1 MRTLSR
7 YCFVTLFVIVVF
19 VGNCV
24 SSPEGEKDSTRI
36 FYLGEI
42 VIVGIQDGFTA
53 PFRQSYV
60 QRAEIDDHHLLDASR
75 ALNTLPGLSLANVG
89 SRNESMVY
97 IRGFDLRQVPVF
109 LDGIPEYVPYDGY
122 VDLARFTTFDLSEI
136 TVTKGFSSVLYGAN
150 ALGGAI
156 NLITRRPETS
166 LDYNAAGGIANGNG
180 YNYSLTLG
188 TNQGLYY
195 VEGSAS
201 RLRQNSF
208 PLSKVFTATPT
219 ENGGERDN
227 SYRKDSK
234 YSVKTGFTP
243 NGTDEYSFSFVNQ
256 QGEKGNPVYAGLNKS
271 TSIRYWRWPDW
282 DKMSEYLI
290 TQTVVGDKSSDNNF
304 LIKTRFFHDKF
315 TNTVFS
321 YDDANYSTQ
330 IKKSSFQ
337 NYYDDDTWGS
347 VIEASTRFIEKHKLT
362 TAFHWKHDIH
372 REHNLGEAV
381 RIVRDATIS
390 FGVEDVYRLH
400 DRVSIIGGVSYDIRK
415 SLQAQDYDSKTKIV
429 SDFLMSNSEAW
440 NLQIGSIFTLYAGRE
455 ISISVAKKTR
465 FATMKDR
472 YSYKLGTA
480 IPNPGLKPE
489 MAINYDL
496 SYHEIIG
503 KSATYK
509 VNLFYNDV
517 RDVIQQ
523 VSNVQGNL
531 YQMQNLGKARYYGVE
546 TEVTVRPIS
555 AIDLGANYTLLKRE
569 NISNPSVRFLDTPVH
584 KAAIYIGIIPIAPVD
599 IRGSM
604 EYDSKRFSTSDGIY
618 VASAFTV
625 FNINASISVHRNVV
639 FYAGIENV
647 LDRNYSIVDGYPEAG
662 RTGYITLR
670 FHN

>member
-1 MRTLSR
+1 MKTLSR

-24 SSPEGEKDSTRI
+24 SSPEGKKDSTRI

-60 QRAEIDDHHLLDASR
+60 QRADIDDYNLLDASR
-75 ALNTLPGLSLANVG
+75 ALSTLPGLSLAKVG

-97 IRGFDLRQVPVF
+97 VRGFDLRQVPVF

-166 LDYNAAGGIANGNG
+166 LDYNTAGGIATGNG

-201 RLRQNSF
+201 KLRQNSF
-208 PLSKVFTATPT
+208 PLSKAFTAIPT

-227 SYRKDSK
+227 SYRNDSK
-234 YSVKTGFTP
+234 YSVKAGLTP
-243 NGTDEYSFSFVNQ
+243 NETDEYSFSFVNQ

-271 TSIRYWRWPDW
+271 TSIRYWRWPEW

-337 NYYDDDTWGS
+337 SYYDDDTWGS
-347 VIEASTRFIEKHKLT
+347 VIEASTRFIEMHKLT
-362 TAFHWKHDIH
+362 AAFHWKHDIH

-400 DRVSIIGGVSYDIRK
+400 DQVSIIGGVSYDIRK

-429 SDFLMSNSEAW
+429 SDFLMGNSEAW
-440 NLQIGSIFTLYAGRE
+440 NLQIGSIFTLSAGRE

-496 SYHEIIG
+496 SYHEIIE
-503 KSATYK
+503 KYTAYK

-531 YQMQNLGKARYYGVE
+531 YQMQNLGKARYYGIE

-555 AIDLGANYTLLKRE
+555 AIDLGANYTLLRRE
-569 NISNPSVRFLDTPVH
+569 NITNPSVRFLDTPDH

-618 VASAFTV
+618 VASTFTV

-647 LDRNYSIVDGYPEAG
+647 LGRNYSIVDGYPEAG
-662 RTGYITLR
+662 RAGYLTLR

>member
-1 MRTLSR
+1 M
-7 YCFVTLFVIVVF
+7 
-19 VGNCV
+19 
-24 SSPEGEKDSTRI
+24 
-36 FYLGEI
+36 
-42 VIVGIQDGFTA
+42 GIQDGLSV

-60 QRAEIDDHHLLDASR
+60 QRADIDDYNLLDASR
-75 ALNTLPGLSLANVG
+75 ALSTLPGLSLAKVG

-97 IRGFDLRQVPVF
+97 VRGYDLRQVPVF

-156 NLITRRPETS
+156 NLVTRKPETP
-166 LDYNAAGGIANGNG
+166 LDYNAIGGIASGNG
-180 YNYSLTLG
+180 YNYALSLG

-201 RLRQNSF
+201 KLRQNSF
-208 PLSKVFTATPT
+208 PLSKAFTAAPT
-219 ENGGERDN
+219 ENGGERNN
-227 SYRKDSK
+227 SSRKDSK
-234 YSVKTGFTP
+234 YSIKAGLTP
-243 NGTDEYSFSFVNQ
+243 NETDEYSFSFVNQ
-256 QGEKGNPVYAGLNKS
+256 QGEKGNPVYTGLNQNA
-271 TSIRYWRWPDW
+271 SIRYWRWPDW
-282 DKMSEYLI
+282 DKVSEYLI
-290 TQTVVGDKSSDNNF
+290 TQTVFGDKESDDKF
-304 LIKTRFFHDKF
+304 LVKTRFFHDKF
-315 TNTVFS
+315 TNTVFG

-337 NYYDDDTWGS
+337 SYYDDDTWGS
-347 VIEASTRFIEKHKLT
+347 AVEASTRFIEIHKLT
-362 TAFHWKHDIH
+362 AAFHWKHDIH
-372 REHNLGEAV
+372 REHNLGEAA
-381 RIVRDATIS
+381 RMVRDATIS
-390 FGVEDVYRLH
+390 VGIEDVYRLH
-400 DRVSIIGGVSYDIRK
+400 DQVSVIGGVSYDIRE

-429 SDFLMSNSEAW
+429 SDFQMGNSEAW
-440 NLQIGSIFTLYAGRE
+440 NLQIGSILTLSSGRE
-455 ISISVAKKTR
+455 ISISIAKKTR

-503 KSATYK
+503 KNTAYK

-523 VSNVQGNL
+523 VSNIRGTLN
-531 YQMQNLGKARYYGVE
+531 QMQNLGKARYYGIE

-569 NISNPSVRFLDTPVH
+569 NITNPSVRFLDTPVH

-618 VASAFTV
+618 GASAFTV
-625 FNINASISVHRNVV
+625 FNINASISVHRNVIV
-639 FYAGIENV
+639 YAGIENL

-662 RTGYITLR
+662 RTGYLTLR